1 MKMRRAYLAVL
12 VLLVAA
18 VGVGFAVVT
27 LTLRENAP
35 GVSNT
40 PPLLSGCDPLTATP
54 PNVPAGSSGGILF
67 TCGPQGT
74 TQGALTVNGPITASL
89 TFSPI
94 PSDYTAI
101 YIIGH
106 GEPCT
111 STTTSTAQIFGTG
124 ASSTVMFTNTV
135 TAQYDY
141 CGIFTNAPSGG
152 LGTWA
157 ITWTWTQ

>member
-1 MKMRRAYLAVL
+1 MKMRRTYLAAL

-18 VGVGFAVVT
+18 VGIAFAVVT
-27 LTLRENAP
+27 LSLRENAP
-35 GVSNT
+35 GVSNA
-40 PPLLSGCDPLTATP
+40 PPLLAGCDPLTATP

-101 YIIGH
+101 YIIAH
-106 GEPCT
+106 GASCT

-124 ASSTVMFTNTV
+124 SSSAVMFTNTV
-135 TAQYDY
+135 TTQYDY